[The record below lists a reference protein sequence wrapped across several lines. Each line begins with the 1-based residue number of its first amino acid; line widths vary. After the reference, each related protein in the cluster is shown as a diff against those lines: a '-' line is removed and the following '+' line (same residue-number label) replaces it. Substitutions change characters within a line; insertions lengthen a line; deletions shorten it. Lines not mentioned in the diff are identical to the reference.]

1 MENKITVCVADADQA
16 YRTELC
22 DFLKKQGDICLI
34 GDTADGREA
43 LAMVEAQ
50 HPAVLVLDT
59 VLPGL
64 DGTGILRRL
73 KGKSETRCI
82 VVTEFRTAEAARD
95 IRDAGAY
102 AFLPKPADDTSV
114 LEHIRHAAGPRCD
127 LPLQQLEMMVTA
139 IIHEIG
145 VPAHIKGYQYLRE
158 GIILTVRNMEV
169 INAVTKVLY
178 PEIAKRFSATPACV
192 ERAMRHAIEI
202 AWNRGDFEMQQKI
215 FRGTISG
222 AKGKPTNGEF
232 IALLAGGV
240 LLLLLVGWSVY
251 QYVMVRRLKQIRRQL
266 KSIILQNASRSVSG
280 GHAPASD
287 GRLFYPVSCPFLRN
301 VLS

>member
-114 LEHIRHAAGPRCD
+114 LEHIRHAASPLYASAPYNE
-127 LPLQQLEMMVTA
+127 LPKLIFATIFPQTSLMP
-139 IIHEIG
+139 HLHCSG
-145 VPAHIKGYQYLRE
+145 HI
-158 GIILTVRNMEV
+158 
-169 INAVTKVLY
+169 
-178 PEIAKRFSATPACV
+178 P
-192 ERAMRHAIEI
+192 
-202 AWNRGDFEMQQKI
+202 
-215 FRGTISG
+215 
-222 AKGKPTNGEF
+222 
-232 IALLAGGV
+232 
-240 LLLLLVGWSVY
+240 
-251 QYVMVRRLKQIRRQL
+251 
-266 KSIILQNASRSVSG
+266 
-280 GHAPASD
+280 
-287 GRLFYPVSCPFLRN
+287 
-301 VLS
+301 

>member
-1 MENKITVCVADADQA
+1 MLKGKVNMENKITVCVADADQA

-102 AFLPKPADDTSV
+102 VFLPKPADDTQPGGARHSPRDRGSV
-114 LEHIRHAAGPRCD
+114 GPRR
-127 LPLQQLEMMVTA
+127 PGNA
-139 IIHEIG
+139 AEILWLYG
-145 VPAHIKGYQYLRE
+145 ELRE
-158 GIILTVRNMEV
+158 GQAHKLRIHRHDRRSPPITGSGNV
-169 INAVTKVLY
+169 KVY
-178 PEIAKRFSATPACV
+178 KR
-192 ERAMRHAIEI
+192 
-202 AWNRGDFEMQQKI
+202 K
-215 FRGTISG
+215 
-222 AKGKPTNGEF
+222 
-232 IALLAGGV
+232 
-240 LLLLLVGWSVY
+240 
-251 QYVMVRRLKQIRRQL
+251 
-266 KSIILQNASRSVSG
+266 
-280 GHAPASD
+280 
-287 GRLFYPVSCPFLRN
+287 GRL
-301 VLS
+301 

>member
-22 DFLKKQGDICLI
+22 DFLKKQGDIFLI

-102 AFLPKPADDTSV
+102 
-114 LEHIRHAAGPRCD
+114 
-127 LPLQQLEMMVTA
+127 
-139 IIHEIG
+139 
-145 VPAHIKGYQYLRE
+145 
-158 GIILTVRNMEV
+158 
-169 INAVTKVLY
+169 
-178 PEIAKRFSATPACV
+178 
-192 ERAMRHAIEI
+192 
-202 AWNRGDFEMQQKI
+202 
-215 FRGTISG
+215 
-222 AKGKPTNGEF
+222 
-232 IALLAGGV
+232 
-240 LLLLLVGWSVY
+240 
-251 QYVMVRRLKQIRRQL
+251 
-266 KSIILQNASRSVSG
+266 
-280 GHAPASD
+280 
-287 GRLFYPVSCPFLRN
+287 VSCPSRRTTPQCW
-301 VLS
+301 SISATRQARAATCRCSSWR

>member
-73 KGKSETRCI
+73 KGKSEMLCLLLFELGFGHVALVDPDLDADTAVRGLGLEEAVI
-82 VVTEFRTAEAARD
+82 DEGAEGLQRNAALTVELGTAHFRTAEAARD

-102 AFLPKPADDTSV
+102 VFLPKPADDTSV

-178 PEIAKRFSATPACV
+178 PEIAKRFGTTPSRV
-192 ERAMRHAIEI
+192 ERAIRHAIEV
-202 AWNRGDFEMQQKI
+202 AWDRGDLETLQKY
-215 FRGTISG
+215 FGYTVNS
-222 AKGKPTNGEF
+222 AKGKPTNSEF
-232 IALLAGGV
+232 IAMIAD
-240 LLLLLVGWSVY
+240 
-251 QYVMVRRLKQIRRQL
+251 RLQL
-266 KSIILQNASRSVSG
+266 QAQEM
-280 GHAPASD
+280 
-287 GRLFYPVSCPFLRN
+287 
-301 VLS
+301 

>member
-102 AFLPKPADDTSV
+102 VFLPKPADDTSV

-127 LPLQQLEMMVTA
+127 LPLQQLGDDGHGHHPRDRRA
-139 IIHEIG
+139 GAHQG
-145 VPAHIKGYQYLRE
+145 LPVPAGRH
-158 GIILTVRNMEV
+158 
-169 INAVTKVLY
+169 Y
-178 PEIAKRFSATPACV
+178 P
-192 ERAMRHAIEI
+192 
-202 AWNRGDFEMQQKI
+202 D
-215 FRGTISG
+215 GTE
-222 AKGKPTNGEF
+222 P
-232 IALLAGGV
+232 
-240 LLLLLVGWSVY
+240 W
-251 QYVMVRRLKQIRRQL
+251 
-266 KSIILQNASRSVSG
+266 RSST
-280 GHAPASD
+280 
-287 GRLFYPVSCPFLRN
+287 R
-301 VLS
+301 

>member
-82 VVTEFRTAEAARD
+82 VVTEFRTAEAARSCAKP
-95 IRDAGAY
+95 DAARKLGN
-102 AFLPKPADDTSV
+102 L
-114 LEHIRHAAGPRCD
+114 
-127 LPLQQLEMMVTA
+127 VTA
-139 IIHEIG
+139 IAYG
-145 VPAHIKGYQYLRE
+145 
-158 GIILTVRNMEV
+158 
-169 INAVTKVLY
+169 
-178 PEIAKRFSATPACV
+178 
-192 ERAMRHAIEI
+192 
-202 AWNRGDFEMQQKI
+202 WNKEEQKPYDY
-215 FRGTISG
+215 T
-222 AKGKPTNGEF
+222 
-232 IALLAGGV
+232 
-240 LLLLLVGWSVY
+240 
-251 QYVMVRRLKQIRRQL
+251 Q
-266 KSIILQNASRSVSG
+266 
-280 GHAPASD
+280 GH
-287 GRLFYPVSCPFLRN
+287 L
-301 VLS
+301 

>member
-95 IRDAGAY
+95 IRDARRLCIPAQAGRRHLSAGAY
-102 AFLPKPADDTSV
+102 PSRGRPA
-114 LEHIRHAAGPRCD
+114 LRPAAAAAGDDGHGHHPRD
-127 LPLQQLEMMVTA
+127 RRAGAHQGLP
-139 IIHEIG
+139 
-145 VPAHIKGYQYLRE
+145 VPAGRY
-158 GIILTVRNMEV
+158 
-169 INAVTKVLY
+169 Y
-178 PEIAKRFSATPACV
+178 P
-192 ERAMRHAIEI
+192 
-202 AWNRGDFEMQQKI
+202 D
-215 FRGTISG
+215 GTE
-222 AKGKPTNGEF
+222 P
-232 IALLAGGV
+232 
-240 LLLLLVGWSVY
+240 W
-251 QYVMVRRLKQIRRQL
+251 
-266 KSIILQNASRSVSG
+266 RSST
-280 GHAPASD
+280 
-287 GRLFYPVSCPFLRN
+287 R
-301 VLS
+301 

>member
-178 PEIAKRFSATPACV
+178 PEIAKRFGTTPSRV
-192 ERAMRHAIEI
+192 ERAIRHAAEI
-202 AWNRGDFEMQQKI
+202 LGLY
-215 FRGTISG
+215 
-222 AKGKPTNGEF
+222 GEF
-232 IALLAGGV
+232 REGQAHNLRIHRHD
-240 LLLLLVGWSVY
+240 
-251 QYVMVRRLKQIRRQL
+251 RRSPPITGPGNVNTIYPGNVNKPIQKVIPLCTQ
-266 KSIILQNASRSVSG
+266 KSAE
-280 GHAPASD
+280 
-287 GRLFYPVSCPFLRN
+287 GRLFYTYMILPVHAYDIFRYIVGRQPYWSLKAAVN
-301 VLS
+301 LLWLS

>member
-82 VVTEFRTAEAARD
+82 VVT
-95 IRDAGAY
+95 
-102 AFLPKPADDTSV
+102 
-114 LEHIRHAAGPRCD
+114 
-127 LPLQQLEMMVTA
+127 
-139 IIHEIG
+139 
-145 VPAHIKGYQYLRE
+145 
-158 GIILTVRNMEV
+158 
-169 INAVTKVLY
+169 
-178 PEIAKRFSATPACV
+178 
-192 ERAMRHAIEI
+192 
-202 AWNRGDFEMQQKI
+202 
-215 FRGTISG
+215 
-222 AKGKPTNGEF
+222 
-232 IALLAGGV
+232 
-240 LLLLLVGWSVY
+240 
-251 QYVMVRRLKQIRRQL
+251 
-266 KSIILQNASRSVSG
+266 
-280 GHAPASD
+280 
-287 GRLFYPVSCPFLRN
+287 
-301 VLS
+301 

>member
-232 IALLAGGV
+232 IALLAEHIA
-240 LLLLLVGWSVY
+240 L
-251 QYVMVRRLKQIRRQL
+251 RF
-266 KSIILQNASRSVSG
+266 KSANL
-280 GHAPASD
+280 
-287 GRLFYPVSCPFLRN
+287 
-301 VLS
+301 

>member
-114 LEHIRHAAGPRCD
+114 LEHIRQHKTNPRYLRD
-127 LPLQQLEMMVTA
+127 VHFYTNNLKLSDDINTVVSEADVLILAVPSVYLKTTLEPLTVSLQDKFVISAIKGIVPEDYVTVTA
-139 IIHEIG
+139 
-145 VPAHIKGYQYLRE
+145 
-158 GIILTVRNMEV
+158 
-169 INAVTKVLY
+169 
-178 PEIAKRFSATPACV
+178 AT
-192 ERAMRHAIEI
+192 
-202 AWNRGDFEMQQKI
+202 
-215 FRGTISG
+215 
-222 AKGKPTNGEF
+222 
-232 IALLAGGV
+232 
-240 LLLLLVGWSVY
+240 
-251 QYVMVRRLKQIRRQL
+251 
-266 KSIILQNASRSVSG
+266 ASRSTNWASSADRATPKRWPSSG
-280 GHAPASD
+280 S
-287 GRLFYPVSCPFLRN
+287 LT
-301 VLS
+301 

>member
-102 AFLPKPADDTSV
+102 VFLPKPADDTSV

-178 PEIAKRFSATPACV
+178 PEIAKRFGTTPSRV
-192 ERAMRHAIEI
+192 ERAIRHAIEV
-202 AWNRGDFEMQQKI
+202 AWDRGGLETLQKY
-215 FRGTISG
+215 FGYTVNS
-222 AKGKPTNGEF
+222 AKGKPTNSEF
-232 IALLAGGV
+232 IAMIAD
-240 LLLLLVGWSVY
+240 
-251 QYVMVRRLKQIRRQL
+251 RLQL
-266 KSIILQNASRSVSG
+266 QAQ
-280 GHAPASD
+280 D
-287 GRLFYPVSCPFLRN
+287 M
-301 VLS
+301 

>member
-1 MENKITVCVADADQA
+1 MLKGKVNMENKITVCVADADQA

-95 IRDAGAY
+95 IRDASAPMY
-102 AFLPKPADDTSV
+102 SCPSRRTTPQCWS
-114 LEHIRHAAGPRCD
+114 I
-127 LPLQQLEMMVTA
+127 
-139 IIHEIG
+139 
-145 VPAHIKGYQYLRE
+145 
-158 GIILTVRNMEV
+158 
-169 INAVTKVLY
+169 
-178 PEIAKRFSATPACV
+178 SATRQA
-192 ERAMRHAIEI
+192 RAATCRCSN
-202 AWNRGDFEMQQKI
+202 WR
-215 FRGTISG
+215 
-222 AKGKPTNGEF
+222 
-232 IALLAGGV
+232 
-240 LLLLLVGWSVY
+240 
-251 QYVMVRRLKQIRRQL
+251 
-266 KSIILQNASRSVSG
+266 
-280 GHAPASD
+280 
-287 GRLFYPVSCPFLRN
+287 
-301 VLS
+301 